1 MAPHIQCPY
10 MTCSR
15 TFAVLNG
22 LHRHIQVHPPDHV
35 NEADA
40 VALGTNERAD
50 DPEDDGGSVFD
61 AGGVAGACG
70 AAGDVSPGDVDDG
83 DDADGTPHGGGR
95 SSGSSASPS
104 TTADE
109 CPHDARTCSRH
120 SALSQSDE
128 DEGSDG
134 STPVTDSDEEYE
146 SEEDSP
152 AGDSPDEDNRPNVN
166 TVFVESLRVQA
177 PVEVHGEMDY
187 GASLSGWV
195 LEWYNS
201 LHDVDRAEPVFS
213 GRDDIGYLPCFATP
227 CLRRVFTYACTANGA
242 GLGRQQTNDFYAVLR
257 AVERDAGGDEALA
270 ERFPSKTAFWKAI
283 RNEKRRTVEA
293 LGWRSVPIVIADNT
307 YHLLYRHALNVAQQ
321 LVLHAR
327 AEQLRWGA
335 SGPDDADVN
344 DDHVWSGPF
353 DSAAYFDACND
364 VRDTLREGTKVLGLY
379 GYSDSAVLTGTGD
392 TLTLALCVVDCVLLH
407 PTPARPRAPSAI
419 PSRLLHTSW

>member
-1 MAPHIQCPY
+1 

-15 TFAVLNG
+15 TFAGPNG
-22 LHRHIQVHPPDHV
+22 LHRHIQVHHPDLV
-35 NEADA
+35 YEADA
-40 VALGTNERAD
+40 VAPGPNEGAD
-50 DPEDDGGSVFD
+50 DPEDDGGSVVD
-61 AGGVAGACG
+61 AGGGAGACG

-83 DDADGTPHGGGR
+83 DDADATPHGGGW

-104 TTADE
+104 TTDDE
-109 CPHDARTCSRH
+109 CPHDARTCSSD
-120 SALSQSDE
+120 SATSQSDE

-134 STPVTDSDEEYE
+134 SGPVTDSDEEYE
-146 SEEDSP
+146 SEEYSP

-166 TVFVESLRVQA
+166 AVFVESLRVQA

-187 GASLSGWV
+187 GASLSGRV

-201 LHDVDRAEPVFS
+201 LHDADHAEPVFS
-213 GRDDIGYLPCFATP
+213 GRDDIGDLPRFDTP
-227 CLRRVFTYACTANGA
+227 CLRRVFTYACTVNGA